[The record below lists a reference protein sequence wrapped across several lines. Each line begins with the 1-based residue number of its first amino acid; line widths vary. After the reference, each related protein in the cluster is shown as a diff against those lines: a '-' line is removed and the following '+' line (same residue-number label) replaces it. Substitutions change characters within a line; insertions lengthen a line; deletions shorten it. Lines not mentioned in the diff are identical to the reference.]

1 MRGKPGIKAFVA
13 TALIG
18 AVVMAAAPPAE
29 SHHSFAMY
37 DQSVTKTLTGR
48 LFRFVPGG
56 NHAQLHFELL
66 DEEGNVVTGED
77 GESVKWGVETGPAAQ
92 IARQGVTVDAFPEGT
107 VLTVSLNPLRDGRQ
121 FGSLSGVIIKCGTE
135 MPEGGCTSETGEVF
149 LEGNDYGPAGDD

>member
-1 MRGKPGIKAFVA
+1 MKGKPAINAFVA

-18 AVVMAAAPPAE
+18 AAAFVAAPPAE

-66 DEEGNVVTGED
+66 DEDGTVVTGED

-107 VLTVSLNPLRDGRQ
+107 ILTVSLNPLRDDRQ
-121 FGSLSGVIIKCGTE
+121 FGSLSGVIIKCGSE
-135 MPEGGCTSETGEVF
+135 MPDGGCTPETGEVF